1 MNIMNNENSSPEIQ
15 GKQYSPPESKVE
27 TNSSNKDYEFNSY
40 YNSISL
46 SNRYFGLNI
55 FNIYS
60 REQLE
65 NLCRNPIENNLLL
78 REISTTLYGMNGTLT
93 NTIDYMTAM
102 PTLDRVIVSHGSN
115 KSKKKKNKQ
124 LAQDICKS
132 IKDREL
138 VRDMLFKGMI
148 DGTAIY
154 YFETKTRPLSNK
166 KTLNDYDV
174 QSIIEINDI
183 NTNVSIISLPTDY
196 CSIVGIKNST
206 YVVAFN
212 LDYFRLEEGISIE
225 NKLRKYPKEIRDA
238 YRKYDSG
245 STENWVILD
254 NTKTIVHK
262 IRSKREEK
270 WGRPLVLAAIRN
282 ILYGDY
288 FVETKRNVLDGVNN
302 EVYIQCFPEGEKK
315 GLSSLTQTQQKIQHE
330 TVKNAI
336 INKNNKGKASFVS
349 VSAGT
354 KIDRMEASN
363 TDILDEKYES
373 TLNDNIALDL
383 GIAGSLLNGVGSG
396 SYATQTSNLELLCS
410 QIYMWIEQIEN
421 ELNKCIN
428 ANIIK
433 DKKNYIEVCYLRIS
447 NVNKKEMVANCKEL
461 YMQGKGSLSLWASA
475 CGIRPDVFFALLDE
489 ELENDIENKYPV
501 HRTSYTMSSKDNSD
515 NVGRPESDSDN
526 PETIASKSGNKNDI
540 PTPSDN

>member
-1 MNIMNNENSSPEIQ
+1 MSKKNISPEFQ
-15 GKQYSPPESKVE
+15 EYQNSPPEL
-27 TNSSNKDYEFNSY
+27 NSENQSNPNYEFNSY
-40 YNSISL
+40 YNSVSL
-46 SNRYFGLNI
+46 SNQYFGLNI
-55 FNIYS
+55 FELYP
-60 REQLE
+60 REEIE

-102 PTLDRVIVSHGSN
+102 PTLDRVIVSHGTN
-115 KSKKKKNKQ
+115 KTKKKKNKK
-124 LAQDICKS
+124 LAEDICKS

-138 VRDMLFKGMI
+138 VRDILFKGMI
-148 DGTAIY
+148 DGTAFY
-154 YFETKTRPLSNK
+154 YFEVKTRPLSNK

-174 QSIIEINDI
+174 QSIIEINDSDV
-183 NTNVSIISLPTDY
+183 NVSIISLPTDY
-196 CSIVGIKNST
+196 CSIISIKNSA

-212 LDYFRLEEGISIE
+212 MDYFRFEEGTNIE
-225 NKLRKYPKEIRDA
+225 NKLRKYPKEIREA
-238 YRKYDSG
+238 YRQYDSG
-245 STENWVILD
+245 KAGNWVVLD

-270 WGRPLVLAAIRN
+270 WGRPLVLAAIKN

-302 EVYIQCFPEGEKK
+302 EVYVQTFPEGERK
-315 GLSSLTQTQQKIQHE
+315 GLSSLTQPQQQKQHE
-330 TVKNAI
+330 AVKNAV
-336 INKNNKGKASFVS
+336 INKNSKGKASFVS

-354 KIDRMEASN
+354 KIDRIEASN

-373 TLNDNIALDL
+373 NLNDSIALDL

-433 DKKNYIEVCYLRIS
+433 DKKNSIEICYLKIA
-447 NVNKKEMVANCKEL
+447 NVNKKEMIANCKDL
-461 YMQGKGSLSLWASA
+461 YMNGKGSLSLWASA
-475 CGIRPDVFFALLDE
+475 CGVRPDVFYALLDE

-501 HRTSYTMSSKDNSD
+501 HKTSYTMSSKDSSGD
-515 NVGRPESDSDN
+515 AGRPESDSQN